1 MFFPF
6 FVLPPTPNPLPTP
19 ITCVEIHRN
28 YDSQLL
34 ECPECVP
41 MVQKGPNQFKRMKHR
56 AFLKYLEHRAKL
68 YAKEGMQ
75 M

>member
-1 MFFPF
+1 
-6 FVLPPTPNPLPTP
+6 
-19 ITCVEIHRN
+19 
-28 YDSQLL
+28 
-34 ECPECVP
+34 
-41 MVQKGPNQFKRMKHR
+41 MVQNGSHQFKRMKHR